1 MLAGACASGQD
12 GPPPRTPP
20 EVHMNATLEAITE
33 AVLDDAAR
41 VTGAERS
48 AVTILSSEAVTWSDG
63 SLGCPRP
70 GMGYTQAL
78 VPGYRVRL
86 RAGRREFD
94 YHASARGQWIL
105 CPPGR
110 ATDPVPRDAI

>member
-1 MLAGACASGQD
+1 
-12 GPPPRTPP
+12 
-20 EVHMNATLEAITE
+20 MNATLEAITE

-48 AVTILSSEAVTWSDG
+48 AVTILSAEAVTWPDG

-86 RAGRREFD
+86 RANERELD
-94 YHASARGQWIL
+94 YHASLRGQWIL
-105 CPPGR
+105 CPAGH
-110 ATDPVPRDAI
+110 AMDPVGRDSI